1 MTIKLLMEKYLAFLS
16 LKGGYTD
23 PAEFESIHVKMPHC
37 WKSHVVAQILFLGVS
52 TVKCQLQMHIKS
64 QVVSNLNCVLESYIR

>member
-1 MTIKLLMEKYLAFLS
+1 MEKYLEFLS
-16 LKGGYTD
+16 LKGGYTE
-23 PAEFESIHVKMPHC
+23 PAEFKSIHVKMPHC
-37 WKSHVVAQILFLGVS
+37 WKSHVVAQILFLGVA